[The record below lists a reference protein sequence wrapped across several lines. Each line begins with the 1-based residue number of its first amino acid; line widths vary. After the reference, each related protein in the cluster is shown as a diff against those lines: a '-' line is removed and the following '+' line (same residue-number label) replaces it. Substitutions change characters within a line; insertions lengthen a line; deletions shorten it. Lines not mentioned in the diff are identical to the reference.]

1 MKELQDKFDKLT
13 VRFNIPIKRRN
24 ISEPNNR
31 EWLKRNMFIQNKD
44 FPEFGEALEIIKQA
58 DRMNIG
64 NLPKMSEGFWFGTGG
79 PCSG

>member
-44 FPEFGEALEIIKQA
+44 FPEFGE
-58 DRMNIG
+58 G
-64 NLPKMSEGFWFGTGG
+64 SWYTGG
-79 PCSG
+79 ALGSNPREARSIRADLAISLINIRS